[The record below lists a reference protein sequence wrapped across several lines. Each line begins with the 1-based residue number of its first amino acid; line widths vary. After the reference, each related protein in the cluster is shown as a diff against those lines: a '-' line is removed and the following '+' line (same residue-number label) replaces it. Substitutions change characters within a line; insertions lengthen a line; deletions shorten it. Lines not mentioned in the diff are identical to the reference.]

1 MALTLGR
8 SWPAWLS
15 CGGLGLGFCF
25 LANLVRDKGGSL
37 QKVLIIS
44 SAVDKSAASTA
55 VAVCDF
61 LSIKNVECFVPSE
74 DLARIQALIEKPIEL
89 VEYRGEKV
97 DMAIVLGGD
106 GSILRAAEVLRDKP
120 APILGVNLGHVG
132 FMAEAEKDQLDDVLE
147 KVLAGEFS
155 VRERTTLNVSVWQ
168 GGQEI
173 FKSWALNEVA
183 VEKSAR
189 ERMLEVVLEVEKR
202 PLSSFGCDGVLVS
215 TATGSTA
222 YAFSAGGPVVWPNV
236 DAFVVVPI
244 SAHALFSRPFVID
257 NDSSVAIEILQ
268 RSSGGGIMSCDG
280 RRTFEL
286 SPGARVEISRGSQSV
301 SMVTLS
307 DEPFADRL
315 VRKFNLPVS
324 GWRGPGSND

>member
-1 MALTLGR
+1 MK
-8 SWPAWLS
+8 
-15 CGGLGLGFCF
+15 
-25 LANLVRDKGGSL
+25 N
-37 QKVLIIS
+37 VLIIS

-55 VAVCDF
+55 MAVCDF
-61 LSIKNVECFVPSE
+61 LSAKNVECLVPGE
-74 DLARIQALIEKPIEL
+74 DLGRIRSLVDDASDLIEYE
-89 VEYRGEKV
+89 GEKV

-106 GSILRAAEVLRDKP
+106 GSILRAAEVLRSQP

-147 KVLAGEFS
+147 QVLAGKFT

-168 GGQEI
+168 EGKQV
-173 FKSWALNEVA
+173 FSSWALNEVA
-183 VEKSAR
+183 VEKNAR

-257 NDSSVAIEILQ
+257 NDSSVAIEVLQ
-268 RSSGGGIMSCDG
+268 RSQGGGVMSCDG

-301 SMVTLS
+301 EMVTLS
-307 DEPFADRL
+307 DEPFANRL

-324 GWRGPGSND
+324 GWRGPGSDD

>member
-1 MALTLGR
+1 MKSVLVVSSAIDKAAASAAVGVCE
-8 SWPAWLS
+8 SLS
-15 CGGLGLGFCF
+15 DRGVSCF
-25 LANLVRDKGGSL
+25 L
-37 QKVLIIS
+37 
-44 SAVDKSAASTA
+44 
-55 VAVCDF
+55 
-61 LSIKNVECFVPSE
+61 PSE
-74 DLARIQALIEKPIEL
+74 DLSRISGL
-89 VEYRGEKV
+89 VDGSSNLNEYSNQVV

-106 GSILRAAEVLRDKP
+106 GSILRAAEVLREKP

-132 FMAEAEKDQLDDVLE
+132 FMAEAEKDEINQALDSVMSG
-147 KVLAGEFS
+147 KFK
-155 VRERTTLNVSVWQ
+155 VRERTTLNVSVKQ
-168 GGQEI
+168 GNKEI

-183 VEKSAR
+183 VEKNAR
-189 ERMLEVVLEVEKR
+189 ERMIEVVLEVEKR

-222 YAFSAGGPVVWPNV
+222 YAFSAGGPIVWPNV

-244 SAHALFSRPFVID
+244 SAHALFARPFVID

-268 RSSGGGIMSCDG
+268 RSAGGVISCDG

-286 SPGARVEISRGSQSV
+286 EPGARVEISRGSQSV
-301 SMVTLS
+301 DMVTLS

-324 GWRGPGSND
+324 GWRGPGSDV

>member
-1 MALTLGR
+1 VLIVSSAIDKAAASAAVGVCE
-8 SWPAWLS
+8 SLS
-15 CGGLGLGFCF
+15 ARGVSCF
-25 LANLVRDKGGSL
+25 L
-37 QKVLIIS
+37 
-44 SAVDKSAASTA
+44 
-55 VAVCDF
+55 
-61 LSIKNVECFVPSE
+61 PSE
-74 DLARIQALIEKPIEL
+74 DLSRISGL
-89 VEYRGEKV
+89 VDGSSNLNEYSNQVV

-106 GSILRAAEVLRDKP
+106 GSILRAAEVLREKP

-132 FMAEAEKDQLDDVLE
+132 FMAEAEKDEINQALDSVMSG
-147 KVLAGEFS
+147 KFK
-155 VRERTTLNVSVWQ
+155 VRERTTLNVSVKQ
-168 GGQEI
+168 GNKEI

-183 VEKSAR
+183 VEKNAR
-189 ERMLEVVLEVEKR
+189 ERMIEVVLEVEKR

-222 YAFSAGGPVVWPNV
+222 YAFSAGGPIVWPNV

-244 SAHALFSRPFVID
+244 SAHALFARPFVID

-268 RSSGGGIMSCDG
+268 RSAGGVISCDG

-286 SPGARVEISRGSQSV
+286 EPGARVEISRGSQSV
-301 SMVTLS
+301 DMVTLS

-324 GWRGPGSND
+324 GWRGPGSDV

>member
-1 MALTLGR
+1 L
-8 SWPAWLS
+8 
-15 CGGLGLGFCF
+15 
-25 LANLVRDKGGSL
+25 K
-37 QKVLIIS
+37 KVLIIS

-55 VAVCDF
+55 IAVCK
-61 LSIKNVECFVPSE
+61 LLTEKNVNCFVPTE
-74 DLARIQALIEKPIEL
+74 DLVRIQCLVDGSNGL

-106 GSILRAAEVLRDKP
+106 GSILRAAEVLRSQP

-132 FMAEAEKDQLDDVLE
+132 FMAEAEKSELDEVLA
-147 KVLAGEFS
+147 KVLAGKFS
-155 VRERTTLNVSVWQ
+155 VRERTTLDVTVWQ
-168 GGQEI
+168 DGKAV
-173 FKSWALNEVA
+173 FSSWALNEVA

-189 ERMLEVVLEVEKR
+189 ERMLEIVLEVEQR

-257 NDSSVAIEILQ
+257 NDSSVAIEVLQ
-268 RSSGGGIMSCDG
+268 RSQGGGIMSCDG

-286 SPGARVEISRGSQSV
+286 SLGARVEITRGSQSV
-301 SMVTLS
+301 EMVTLS
-307 DEPFADRL
+307 DEPFANRL

-324 GWRGPGSND
+324 GWRGPGSDD

>member
-1 MALTLGR
+1 MK
-8 SWPAWLS
+8 
-15 CGGLGLGFCF
+15 
-25 LANLVRDKGGSL
+25 N
-37 QKVLIIS
+37 VLIIS

-55 VAVCDF
+55 MAVCDF
-61 LSIKNVECFVPSE
+61 LSAKNVECYVPSE
-74 DLARIQALIEKPIEL
+74 DLARIRALVDDPSEL
-89 VEYRGEKV
+89 VEYKGEKV

-106 GSILRAAEVLRDKP
+106 GSILRAAEVLRSQP

-147 KVLAGEFS
+147 QVLAGTFS

-168 GGQEI
+168 EGKQV
-173 FKSWALNEVA
+173 FSSWALNEVA
-183 VEKSAR
+183 VEKNAR

-257 NDSSVAIEILQ
+257 NDSSVAIEVLQ
-268 RSSGGGIMSCDG
+268 RSQGGGVMSCDG
-280 RRTFEL
+280 RRTFDL

-301 SMVTLS
+301 EMVTLS

-315 VRKFNLPVS
+315 VRKFSLPVS
-324 GWRGPGSND
+324 GWRGPGSDD

>member
-1 MALTLGR
+1 MK
-8 SWPAWLS
+8 
-15 CGGLGLGFCF
+15 
-25 LANLVRDKGGSL
+25 N
-37 QKVLIIS
+37 VLIIS

-55 VAVCDF
+55 MAVCDF
-61 LSIKNVECFVPSE
+61 LSAKDVECYVPSE
-74 DLARIQALIEKPIEL
+74 DLARIRALVDDPSDL
-89 VEYRGEKV
+89 VEYKGEKV

-106 GSILRAAEVLRDKP
+106 GSILRAAEVLRSQP

-132 FMAEAEKDQLDDVLE
+132 FMAEAERNQLDDVLE
-147 KVLAGEFS
+147 QVLAGKFS

-168 GGQEI
+168 EGKQV
-173 FKSWALNEVA
+173 FSSWALNEVA

-189 ERMLEVVLEVEKR
+189 ERMLEVVLEVEER

-257 NDSSVAIEILQ
+257 NDSSVAIEVLQ
-268 RSSGGGIMSCDG
+268 RSQGGGVMSCDG
-280 RRTFEL
+280 RRTFDL

-301 SMVTLS
+301 EMVTLS

-324 GWRGPGSND
+324 GWRGPGSDD

>member
-1 MALTLGR
+1 MK
-8 SWPAWLS
+8 
-15 CGGLGLGFCF
+15 
-25 LANLVRDKGGSL
+25 N
-37 QKVLIIS
+37 VLIIS

-55 VAVCDF
+55 MAVCDF
-61 LSIKNVECFVPSE
+61 LSTKNVTCYVPSD
-74 DLARIQALIEKPIEL
+74 DLARLKTL
-89 VEYRGEKV
+89 VSSSDGMTEYQGEKV

-106 GSILRAAEVLRDKP
+106 GSILRAAEVLRQKP

-132 FMAEAEKDQLDDVLE
+132 FMAEAEKDELDDVLE
-147 KVLAGEFS
+147 KVLSGKFS

-168 GGQEI
+168 EGKEV
-173 FKSWALNEVA
+173 FSSWALNEVA

-189 ERMLEVVLEVEKR
+189 ERMLEVVLEVEQR

-257 NDSSVAIEILQ
+257 NDSSVAIEVLQ
-268 RSSGGGIMSCDG
+268 RSHGGGVMSCDG
-280 RRTFEL
+280 RRTVEL
-286 SPGARVEISRGSQSV
+286 SPGARVEITRGSQSV
-301 SMVTLS
+301 EMVTLT

-315 VRKFNLPVS
+315 VRKFNLPVT
-324 GWRGPGSND
+324 GWRGPGSDD